1 MAKEDH
7 NWVGIGI
14 AAALILIGIAAVV
27 GAYRYGFAGI
37 GQFASSIFWWA
48 IGILFFFFIIRWC
61 LFGGVFCPRPFYSG
75 KYRHIR
81 NDEAYYIL
89 KERYAKGEISKKE
102 YEEKMKG
109 INEY

>member
-61 LFGGVFCPRPFYSG
+61 LFGGVFAQGLSTRENTGTCAMT
-75 KYRHIR
+75 RHII
-81 NDEAYYIL
+81 Y
-89 KERYAKGEISKKE
+89 
-102 YEEKMKG
+102 
-109 INEY
+109 

>member
-48 IGILFFFFIIRWC
+48 IKYGAQILMKRHYFFED
-61 LFGGVFCPRPFYSG
+61 LAVLLL
-75 KYRHIR
+75 H
-81 NDEAYYIL
+81 
-89 KERYAKGEISKKE
+89 
-102 YEEKMKG
+102 M
-109 INEY
+109 